1 MSLDLEQKSGF
12 RRHRRPT
19 AGHAVTPGWIMLKIV
34 MAAAALIAAIY
45 VWRGLRG
52 R

>member
-19 AGHAVTPGWIMLKIV
+19 AGYAVTPGWIMLKIV
-34 MAAAALIAAIY
+34 MAAAALIAAVY
-45 VWRGLRG
+45 VWRSLRG